1 MPLMKFSMSLGG
13 IKPVDAARRWLA
25 NQLTARHWLAQQLE
39 ECPIRLDPV
48 LRSSLFQEVEAA
60 TASLDGM
67 YHHSEAIRDS
77 NHWCNYEVF
86 LKAAWTYLCANRR
99 AKSRIGA
106 VVLLKM
112 VQFYR
117 RRPGRVYQRAAAQR
131 QRDLQDLLETLGPEA
146 RTRWLEGI
154 AAYEE
159 AYMSFLM
166 ASSSQATE
174 DVFLKSVNLESKYG
188 RPLGELIS
196 LAQSYVVGIRRVGA
210 PPQELEKKMREL
222 ARVQD
227 NLASIRGPL
236 ANSWIEESVPAHM
249 AYANLALGRHSD
261 AAGLVAALVEKGYS
275 SAMWYMGLA
284 LARDGAIAEG
294 IKQLEAARKAFYRDQ
309 RAEGRAAVLVG
320 LGDAYQI
327 AGRREDALAA
337 YGEALRQ
344 PVHMDNA
351 VSIKAAKLRLSEDGL
366 IIRSLSEMHLA

>member
-1 MPLMKFSMSLGG
+1 
-13 IKPVDAARRWLA
+13 
-25 NQLTARHWLAQQLE
+25 
-39 ECPIRLDPV
+39 
-48 LRSSLFQEVEAA
+48 VEAA

-86 LKAAWTYLCANRR
+86 LKAAWTYLGANRR

-131 QRDLQDLLETLGPEA
+131 QRDLQGLLETLGPEA

-188 RPLGELIS
+188 RRLGELIS
-196 LAQSYVVGIRRVGA
+196 LAQSYVVGIRRPGA
-210 PPQELEKKMREL
+210 SLQELEQKMRDL

-227 NLASIRGPL
+227 SLASIGGSL
-236 ANSWIEESVPAHM
+236 ANSWIEESVP
-249 AYANLALGRHSD
+249 GT
-261 AAGLVAALVEKGYS
+261 
-275 SAMWYMGLA
+275 
-284 LARDGAIAEG
+284 
-294 IKQLEAARKAFYRDQ
+294 
-309 RAEGRAAVLVG
+309 
-320 LGDAYQI
+320 
-327 AGRREDALAA
+327 
-337 YGEALRQ
+337 YGVR
-344 PVHMDNA
+344 
-351 VSIKAAKLRLSEDGL
+351 
-366 IIRSLSEMHLA
+366 